1 MAEEE
6 PSKSASEEPKPSG
19 SEQPSGKSGDVKVV
33 IISAIFTLIGGL
45 IGVLGKGCYDL
56 RIAADNSKSALKIE
70 ERKSAAE
77 LQLEEKRVDADLKLE
92 SEKSDGNRKL
102 ERQKLDADLVKLA
115 LQGTEERRRDS
126 LGFMVDTNLI
136 ADPDI
141 QKGVK
146 AYLDSNK
153 PLPSLHSNAANS
165 SPENSIDVE
174 SPDKHLRATV
184 LANDHVITLHDLVD
198 KDMTGEIA
206 PIRLPNTI
214 EKLYFSPDSRM
225 IVAITWDLATHSG
238 DDLFAYLCSLSSIEQ
253 PARVFLPWIPEKVSF
268 SDDSRNVVIQHG
280 DERLVVDENGKQI
293 RP

>member
-102 ERQKLDADLVKLA
+102 QQV
-115 LQGTEERRRDS
+115 
-126 LGFMVDTNLI
+126 NLR
-136 ADPDI
+136 
-141 QKGVK
+141 
-146 AYLDSNK
+146 S
-153 PLPSLHSNAANS
+153 
-165 SPENSIDVE
+165 
-174 SPDKHLRATV
+174 
-184 LANDHVITLHDLVD
+184 
-198 KDMTGEIA
+198 
-206 PIRLPNTI
+206 
-214 EKLYFSPDSRM
+214 
-225 IVAITWDLATHSG
+225 
-238 DDLFAYLCSLSSIEQ
+238 LFAFASEL
-253 PARVFLPWIPEKVSF
+253 
-268 SDDSRNVVIQHG
+268 
-280 DERLVVDENGKQI
+280 
-293 RP
+293 